1 MRYRAGRLFGKIKNM
16 KLISYNI
23 LYGGGDRLDLI
34 IRTIKIEN
42 PDFLV
47 INEANDFEKNNNQ
60 KLNKFSEEIGLP
72 NFKLA
77 LSGEHKYHTHTVVFS
92 KHPFKEVKE
101 IRPLRNAGILAVI
114 ETKLGEICV
123 VGAHLSPYTEDS
135 RLSEIDSILNQQKQ
149 YPNRILMGDMNSL
162 SAGDDYNKEMIKAF
176 NDTQLEKFTTDGKFR
191 FDVINKINSL
201 GYTDAAVIFGKQK
214 EYTVP
219 TKINQDEAHLINMR
233 VDYIFV
239 SDFLKNKVK
248 NYSVIKNALTE
259 KASDHYPV
267 VIELE

>member
-1 MRYRAGRLFGKIKNM
+1 MT
-16 KLISYNI
+16 YNI
-23 LYGGGDRLDLI
+23 LNGGEDRFEFI
-34 IRTIKIEN
+34 IKVISNEN

-47 INEANDFEKNNNQ
+47 INEANGFEKDNNQ
-60 KLNKFSEEIGLP
+60 KLNKFSEKIGLSC
-72 NFKLA
+72 FKLS
-77 LSGEHKYHTHTVVFS
+77 LSGEYDYHTAVFS
-92 KHPFKEVKE
+92 KYPFKEVRE
-101 IRPLRNAGILAVI
+101 IKPLRNAGILAVI
-114 ETKLGEICV
+114 ETKLGEISII
-123 VGAHLSPYTEDS
+123 GAHLTPRTEDL
-135 RLSEIDSILNQQKQ
+135 RLSEVNLIANQQKQ

-162 SAGDDYNKEMIKAF
+162 SATDEYDKEIIKGF
-176 NDTQLEKFTTDGKFR
+176 NNTQLEKFTTDGKFR

-248 NYSVIKNALTE
+248 NHSVIKNVLTE

-267 VIELE
+267 VIELK